1 MTLRPCVVC
10 GEPTGSTRCASHTL
24 TQRKANASARGYDTA
39 WRKLSE
45 RARRLQPFC
54 SDCGATEDLQTDHSP
69 QAWQRKA
76 GGHVIRLCDVE
87 VVCGACNRTRGSARG
102 RTPSHPLVDPRGKA
116 KFGLLTYEMNRLR

>member
-10 GEPTGSTRCASHTL
+10 GEPTGSTRCSAHTVNS
-24 TQRKANASARGYDTA
+24 RKANASARGYDTA

-54 SDCGATEDLQTDHSP
+54 TDCGSSEDLQTDHSP
-69 QAWQRKA
+69 QAWRRKA
-76 GGHVIRLCDVE
+76 EGHAIRLADVE
-87 VVCGACNRTRGSARG
+87 VVCGACNRTRGAARG
-102 RTPSHPLVDPRGKA
+102 QAPSWSLPDPRGKA

>member
-10 GEPTGSTRCASHTL
+10 GEPTGSTRCSAHTVSR
-24 TQRKANASARGYDTA
+24 RKTNASARGYDTA

-54 SDCGATEDLQTDHSP
+54 TDCGSTEDLQTDHSP

-76 GGHVIRLCDVE
+76 EGHAIRLADVE
-87 VVCGACNRTRGSARG
+87 VVCGPCNRTRGAARG
-102 RTPSHPLVDPRGKA
+102 RTPSRTASDPRAKA
-116 KFGLLTYEMNRLR
+116 KSLLLTPQGGTS